1 MKAAKIILAVFIIAL
16 LIFAIWFCLPKSADT
31 LLGGGEI
38 TSFSGIALERVF
50 IYDGET
56 AATRHDIWNADYET
70 NTEETAARLAEILS
84 SSRYRP
90 MLKTLSQPNQF
101 ELNGEY
107 SVDLI
112 LIMSDGSA
120 QTIYFMGDDLVLFG
134 SSPFNLIL
142 RPTDREVCSRLAE
155 FIKEIGEQ
163 S

>member
-16 LIFAIWFCLPKSADT
+16 LIFSIWFCLPKSADT

-38 TSFSGIALERVF
+38 TGFSCLAIQNVF
-50 IYDGET
+50 VYDGEH
-56 AATRHDIWNADYET
+56 ASTRHDIWEAGYET
-70 NTEETAARLAEILS
+70 NTEKTAAQLMEILS

-90 MLKTLSQPNQF
+90 MLKTLSRPTSF

-142 RPTDREVCSRLAE
+142 RPTDRNVCTRLAE

-163 S
+163 T